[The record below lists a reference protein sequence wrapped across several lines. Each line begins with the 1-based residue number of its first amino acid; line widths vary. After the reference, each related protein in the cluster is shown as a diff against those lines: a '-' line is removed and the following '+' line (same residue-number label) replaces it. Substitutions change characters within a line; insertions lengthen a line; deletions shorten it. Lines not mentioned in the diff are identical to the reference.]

1 MDTPR
6 IAGLGPTTPAYGVG
20 ALKHD
25 RDRRRQRSFE
35 EAFGEEEQGDDA
47 SKEATSQSASVVENN
62 TPESRAEGPL
72 SGDLQDAEGIIRKD
86 EEDGQLHVDV
96 VV

>member
-6 IAGLGPTTPAYGVG
+6 INVSNPSRGYGVG
-20 ALKHD
+20 SLKHD
-25 RDRRRQRSFE
+25 QDRRGKRSFE
-35 EAFGEEEQGDDA
+35 QTFDDEEQGHNA
-47 SKEATSQSASVVENN
+47 NKEVDSQSASVAEDD
-62 TPESRAEGPL
+62 TPDERTKRSLSR
-72 SGDLQDAEGIIRKD
+72 DLQDPEGIIRKD

>member
-6 IAGLGPTTPAYGVG
+6 IAGLGPTSPAYGVG
-20 ALKHD
+20 SLKNN
-25 RDRRRQRSFE
+25 RDRRGQRSFE
-35 EAFGEEEQGDDA
+35 EAFGEEEQSGD
-47 SKEATSQSASVVENN
+47 ESASVVEDN
-62 TPESRAEGPL
+62 TPDSRTESPL
-72 SGDLQDAEGIIRKD
+72 SGDLQGAEGIIRKD